1 MIKRI
6 TEILDSV
13 IMVKLRGAMGGVHL
27 AGWRGFGAKNEEI
40 LGFEPL
46 NEKKG

>member
-1 MIKRI
+1 MEGERP
-6 TEILDSV
+6 
-13 IMVKLRGAMGGVHL
+13 
-27 AGWRGFGAKNEEI
+27 AGWRGFGAENEEI

>member
-1 MIKRI
+1 
-6 TEILDSV
+6 
-13 IMVKLRGAMGGVHL
+13 MGGERL
-27 AGWRGFGAKNEEI
+27 ARWREFEAENKEI